1 MAIPLVNTLTLLD
14 SSEVFLNKPPPKPRY
29 SHTWNVDIMVKYI
42 ISLGKNSSLTLMV
55 LSMKLV
61 TLFALTCPE
70 QISTLAN
77 LDLRHCNVHPEG
89 VSFQLTVPRKTGSV
103 DKPTEAYFARFNQD
117 KKLCPVECFRHLK
130 LTRNIRPV
138 IPSSLPDKLFI
149 SFKCPFKPV
158 TTTTLGRWLRTFM
171 SAAGIDSKIFKA
183 HSVRGASTTAAANAF
198 VPPSTIMSMADWSS
212 STFRT
217 FYYKPLYSSDFAT
230 RVLFSK

>member
-1 MAIPLVNTLTLLD
+1 
-14 SSEVFLNKPPPKPRY
+14 
-29 SHTWNVDIMVKYI
+29 
-42 ISLGKNSSLTLMV
+42 MV

-70 QISTLAN
+70 RISTLAN

-138 IPSSLPDKLFI
+138 IPSSLP
-149 SFKCPFKPV
+149 FKPV

-198 VPPSTIMSMADWSS
+198 VPLSTIMSMADWSSS

-230 RVLFSK
+230 GVLFSK